1 MTDLAHYLDS
11 IVGRND
17 FVQRLPFIVAVDPL
31 AKIEMQSDVQLGMFA
46 RVLGCNKS
54 RRPAHH
60 QTPAGY
66 NAPFMRFD
74 NAAVNAGALAE
85 IIRVHDQVL
94 SRSHLFRIPKFQIS
108 NSKSRIQN
116 PKSLIS
122 FASTV
127 SALKYSSAI
136 ALAARL
142 CFS

>member
-60 QTPAGY
+60 QTRAGY
-66 NAPFMRFD
+66 NATFMRFD

-94 SRSHLFRIPKFQIS
+94 ARSHSSAFQI
-108 NSKSRIQN
+108 SKSRIQN

-142 CFS
+142 CF

>member
-1 MTDLAHYLDS
+1 MDAC
-11 IVGRND
+11 
-17 FVQRLPFIVAVDPL
+17 
-31 AKIEMQSDVQLGMFA
+31 
-46 RVLGCNKS
+46 VLGCIES
-54 RRPAHH
+54 RGPAHH
-60 QTPAGY
+60 QTRAGY
-66 NAPFMRFD
+66 NATFMRFD
-74 NAAVNAGALAE
+74 NAAVNTGALAE

-94 SRSHLFRIPKFQIS
+94 ARSHLFQNSKFQIPNSGFQIS

-122 FASTV
+122 FASTF